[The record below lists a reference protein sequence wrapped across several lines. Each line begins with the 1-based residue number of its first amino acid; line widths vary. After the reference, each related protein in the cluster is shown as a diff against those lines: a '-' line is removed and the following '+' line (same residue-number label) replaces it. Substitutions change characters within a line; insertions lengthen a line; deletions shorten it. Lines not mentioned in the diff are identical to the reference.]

1 MYFGDFF
8 LERNSLDK
16 GISRWTIF
24 IDADVAL
31 TYELL

>member
-8 LERNSLDK
+8 LERNSLDT
-16 GISRWTIF
+16 GISPWTNF

-31 TYELL
+31 TYDLL